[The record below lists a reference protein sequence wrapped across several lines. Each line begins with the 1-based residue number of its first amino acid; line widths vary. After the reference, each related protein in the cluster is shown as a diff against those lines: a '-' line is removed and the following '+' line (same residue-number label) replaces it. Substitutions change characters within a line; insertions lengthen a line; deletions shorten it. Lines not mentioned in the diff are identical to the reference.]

1 MKDDRYRSEAER
13 EDVAVGYKAPTL
25 ADRRRQPGD
34 AASTATSSRAGV
46 DRASTREAT
55 STWDWLQQWMDLMTS
70 RAQTWR
76 SRPYGQARWEKSL
89 HKAGEGWTPGPYLH
103 CRRWGHQ
110 AEVAG
115 SAVRRRD
122 RAGG

>member
-55 STWDWLQQWMDLMTS
+55 STWDWLQQWMDL
-70 RAQTWR
+70 
-76 SRPYGQARWEKSL
+76 
-89 HKAGEGWTPGPYLH
+89 H